1 MCKGTMAVTLKKSE
15 CLVLFDK
22 DGNRVASIISND
34 KQAGKSLLV
43 VTADRSV
50 RIKREKREGLL

>member
-1 MCKGTMAVTLKKSE
+1 MAVTLKKSE